1 MFVEEVDRQPG
12 ARQPTGAH
20 TGSTGPA
27 LVGRELQ
34 LAEVEQA
41 LTRAEGGRGAVVCL
55 AGLPGAGTSA
65 VLEASADRA
74 RRRGF
79 TVREAAAGPHQQ
91 DYPYG
96 VARQLL
102 GHRAAG
108 PSLPDTPV
116 DPAAERAAVE
126 RLQEAVQELV
136 SDAPLLLAVDDVTW
150 ADPQSLRWLHYL
162 SRCPV
167 TTPVVLLVTRC
178 PAERG
183 SAAGPLADLLARAR
197 HVPVPELTG
206 PQAARLAAARGGSA
220 GPAPEALRDAGGN
233 PALLRVLLDSEES
246 GPPLPPG
253 AGVRAVEPA
262 VRMVER
268 LRRQS
273 PDAAEYARCLAV
285 LEPAAPRLVGE
296 VAALSGTDAE
306 PRRVLTAMGVL
317 AADGTGFRHPLLR
330 DGVRALVPDAE
341 RARWQAEAAVRLY
354 QQCAPPTEVARRLL
368 AGAPVRL
375 PWVAPLLRRAAADA
389 PLDDTALPV
398 ACLRA
403 ALEQPLEDTERSE
416 VLCELAL
423 AEAGEE
429 PVRAL
434 VRLDRALDAS
444 AGRAHAERLAATAA
458 LIVYEAQAPEG
469 VAVLARTART
479 MFGDACG
486 RPRDRTPAPAPGADP
501 AAGAVAGL
509 RLLTRGAAN
518 GAGVGASGRPHGA
531 PAPYPP
537 VDLGGTGPSA
547 VQRALALLTAA
558 DPAPAAG
565 RPADW
570 ARLGPG
576 AAGWEHEL
584 LVNAL
589 LFTGDTDT
597 ALDRAQQALEH
608 ALRHRAEDDAA
619 AGHVL
624 VARVRLARGEE
635 GPAAEHAR
643 IALDAVLECHGLRSR
658 TPWALRSLAL
668 WTDLEVRGGRPDTAR
683 AVLERYRLAGRLPST
698 AGGLALRLAR
708 GGLLLAEDAPQ
719 EALTDLLDCARR
731 LTSVHPAHRPLLRW
745 RPSAARALRALG
757 RAEEAAACEREDLDA
772 GPAPTGAHPGA
783 GSPTLLVPR
792 VRSGEGRTPGMVG
805 HGWALTAHERRVA
818 ELAANGLSNREIAER
833 LTVTQRTVEFHLTN
847 VYRKLG
853 ISRRT
858 QLHASLGGRPV
869 AAERPAIRRPPWS
882 AVPADAPAG
891 PGFRGAARGR
901 SALPRPVPARPRRAA
916 G

>member
-1 MFVEEVDRQPG
+1 MFVEDVDPQPG
-12 ARQPTGAH
+12 DRPPTGAH
-20 TGSTGPA
+20 TGSA
-27 LVGRELQ
+27 LVGRGLQ
-34 LAEVEQA
+34 LAEVEAA

-102 GHRAAG
+102 GHRAAD
-108 PSLPDTPV
+108 PSLPDTPEG
-116 DPAAERAAVE
+116 PAAERAAVE
-126 RLQEAVQELV
+126 RLQEAVQQLV
-136 SDAPLLLAVDDVTW
+136 FDAPLLLAVDDITW

-183 SAAGPLADLLARAR
+183 AAPGPLADLLARAR
-197 HVPVPELTG
+197 QVPVPELTG
-206 PQAARLAAARGGSA
+206 PQVARLAAARGGGGGGGSV
-220 GPAPEALRDAGGN
+220 GPAPEVLRDAGGN
-233 PALLRVLLDSEES
+233 PALLRVLLDARES
-246 GPPLPPG
+246 GPPLPHD

-273 PDAAEYARCLAV
+273 PDAAEYARCLSV

-296 VAALSGTDAE
+296 VAAVAGTDAE

-317 AADGTGFRHPLLR
+317 TADGTRFRHPLLR

-341 RARWQAEAAVRLY
+341 RARWQAQAAVRLY
-354 QQCAPPTEVARRLL
+354 QQCAPPAEVARRLL

-389 PLDDTALPV
+389 PPEDTALPV

-403 ALEQPLEDTERSE
+403 ALEQPLEDTERSQ

-444 AGRAHAERLAATAA
+444 TGRADAERLAATAA

-486 RPRDRTPAPAPGADP
+486 RPGAPGVDPAP
-501 AAGAVAGL
+501 GAVAGL
-509 RLLTRGAAN
+509 RLLTRGAVAN
-518 GAGVGASGRPHGA
+518 GGSSTRPHGGGA
-531 PAPYPP
+531 QCPP
-537 VDLGGTGPSA
+537 EDRDEARTSA
-547 VQRALALLTAA
+547 VRRALALLTAA
-558 DPAPAAG
+558 DPAAAAG
-565 RPADW
+565 WPPGW
-570 ARLGPG
+570 ARLGPD
-576 AAGWEHEL
+576 AADWEHEL

-589 LFTGDTDT
+589 LFTGDTEA
-597 ALDRAQQALEH
+597 ALECAQQALEY

-624 VARVRLARGEE
+624 AARVQLARGEE
-635 GPAAEHAR
+635 GRAAGHAR
-643 IALDAVLECHGLRSR
+643 IAMDAVLECHGQRAR
-658 TPWALRSLAL
+658 APWALRSLAV
-668 WTDLEVRGGRPDTAR
+668 WTELEVRGDRPESAR
-683 AVLERYRLAGRLPST
+683 AMLERLRSAGRLPST
-698 AGGLALRLAR
+698 AGALALRLAR
-708 GGLLLAEDAPQ
+708 GGLLLAEGSPQ
-719 EALTDLLDCARR
+719 EALAELLDCGRR
-731 LTSVHPAHRPLLRW
+731 LSSVHPAHRPVLRW
-745 RPSAARALRALG
+745 RAPAARALRALG

-772 GPAPTGAHPGA
+772 GSAAGAHLGA
-783 GSPTLLVPR
+783 GGPTPLVPR
-792 VRSGEGRTPGMVG
+792 GRSGEGRTPGMVG

-858 QLHASLGGRPV
+858 QLHASLGGGPV
-869 AAERPAIRRPPWS
+869 AAERPAVRRPPWS

-891 PGFRGAARGR
+891 PGLRMAARGR
-901 SALPRPVPARPRRAA
+901 SVLPRPVPARPRRAA